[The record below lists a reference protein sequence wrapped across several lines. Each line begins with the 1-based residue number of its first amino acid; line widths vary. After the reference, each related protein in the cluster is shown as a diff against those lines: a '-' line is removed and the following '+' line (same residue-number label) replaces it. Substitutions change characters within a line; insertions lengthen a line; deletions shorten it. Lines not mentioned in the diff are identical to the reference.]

1 MSDGSPLPFKCLSNG
16 ISDPTMAADQ
26 KTNATETPDQPEQ
39 QGLRQKVYHVIFEAN
54 TPLAKGF
61 DIALIICILLSVS
74 LVMLDSVQAIHDD
87 WHEELY
93 IIEWCF
99 TVIFT
104 IEYLLRLYSIG
115 KPLKYATSFF
125 GLVDLL
131 CIVPT
136 YLSLFF
142 AGTEVLLVVRLVRV
156 LRVFRVLRLFQYVG
170 EAAALAKAMQAS
182 RRKITVFLFTVL
194 TMVTVFGSIMYVV
207 EGPDNGFT
215 SIPRSIYWAIVTLT
229 TVGYGDITPQ
239 SNFGQ
244 FLSSIVMIMGY
255 AVIAV
260 PTGIVTV
267 ELSNTMKRHMHLVCR
282 GCGEEGHDADA
293 DYCKLCGTELSRRD
307 GRQRHLKPMPLPD
320 RQNIDPD
327 EESNNKNDE
336 SNHKDEKQTPG
347 EHDDPPTGQKPV

>member
-1 MSDGSPLPFKCLSNG
+1 
-16 ISDPTMAADQ
+16 MAVDN
-26 KTNATETPDQPEQ
+26 KTRPDDTQNNDAPET
-39 QGLRQKVYHVIFEAN
+39 LRQKIYHVIFEAD

-61 DIALIICILLSVS
+61 DLTLIILILLSVT
-74 LVMLDSVQAIHDD
+74 LVILDSVQAFHQR
-87 WHEELY
+87 WHQEFY
-93 IIEWCF
+93 IIEWGF
-99 TVIFT
+99 TIIFT

-131 CIVPT
+131 CIIPT
-136 YLSLFF
+136 YLSLFI
-142 AGTEVLLVVRLVRV
+142 AGTEVLLIVRLLRV
-156 LRVFRVLRLFQYVG
+156 LRVFRILRLLHYVG
-170 EAAALAKAMQAS
+170 EATALAKAMQAS
-182 RRKITVFLFTVL
+182 RRKITVFIFTVL
-194 TMVTVFGSIMYVV
+194 TMVTVFGSLMYVV
-207 EGPDNGFT
+207 EGPESGYT

-239 SNFGQ
+239 TNFGQ

-267 ELSNTMKRHMHLVCR
+267 ELSNTMKRHMHLVCH

-307 GRQRHLKPMPLPD
+307 GRSRHLKPMPLPD
-320 RQNIDPD
+320 RQNTDSDDAAGNEKNRPED
-327 EESNNKNDE
+327 E
-336 SNHKDEKQTPG
+336 
-347 EHDDPPTGQKPV
+347 PPTNQKPV

>member
-1 MSDGSPLPFKCLSNG
+1 MTMDYKTPESPDTAPK
-16 ISDPTMAADQ
+16 DETMRE
-26 KTNATETPDQPEQ
+26 KI
-39 QGLRQKVYHVIFEAN
+39 YHVIFEAN

-61 DIALIICILLSVS
+61 DIALIVCILLSVA
-74 LVMLDSVQAIHDD
+74 LVMLDSVQAIHER

-93 IIEWCF
+93 IIEWGF
-99 TVIFT
+99 TAIFT

-125 GLVDLL
+125 GVVDLL
-131 CIVPT
+131 CIIPT

-156 LRVFRVLRLFQYVG
+156 LRVFRILRLFHYVG

-182 RRKITVFLFTVL
+182 RRKITVFLFTVI
-194 TMVTVFGSIMYVV
+194 TMVTIFGSLMYVV
-207 EGPDNGFT
+207 EGPENGYT

-239 SNFGQ
+239 TNFGQ

-307 GRQRHLKPMPLPD
+307 GRQRHMKPVPLPD
-320 RQNIDPD
+320 LQHSSTDKTG
-327 EESNNKNDE
+327 SNEGTKPND
-336 SNHKDEKQTPG
+336 NAQ
-347 EHDDPPTGQKPV
+347 DDPPTTQKPV